1 MKKNRIILLTILALL
16 LITGCNNKTENTTSA
31 TASGNSDTTVENSED
46 TKVVNCTREATA
58 KDNIEASFN
67 YQIYYKG
74 DYITLLHATE
84 KVTSVD
90 SNNLDTYENAYKNIK
105 KRYNGLKYYDTK
117 ITRDD
122 TSVTNDTTINYEKI
136 DTNKLLEIEGS
147 EDNVIENGK
156 VKLET
161 WMKFAKKLGVTCDN

>member
-1 MKKNRIILLTILALL
+1 MKKNKVIFLTILMLL
-16 LITGCNNKTENTTSA
+16 LVTGCNNGTETNSNATTNNNSDA
-31 TASGNSDTTVENSED
+31 IIGNSVDTSII
-46 TKVVNCTREATA
+46 NCTREATA

-84 KVTSVD
+84 KVSSTD